1 MDTAGSARS
10 CPASPG
16 LASEVFKL
24 PEPADNF
31 LENSGLD
38 YFCVVLLF
46 LLCIPGE
53 RDVAAPSLHPPGF
66 LQGPGWAHG
75 SGKSLCPC
83 WANPQCWQPALLCQG
98 FARGLGVRLWPSCSV
113 EGGERAGLCWVCS
126 QEGQGMGQQ
135 SSASEST
142 SQSNPCSWLRWGRS
156 RAHPQTL
163 QGLGTSLGTSLRT
176 SLGTSPPLPS
186 TGAAASLSFPFAA
199 PAADGSPGCT
209 QGALLLSPPVP
220 CCPLPPPGLSWA
232 LLRRGCCSFS

>member
-31 LENSGLD
+31 LENTGLD

-83 WANPQCWQPALLCQG
+83 WANPQCWEPALLCQG
-98 FARGLGVRLWPSCSV
+98 FTRGLGVRLWPSCSV

-186 TGAAASLSFPFAA
+186 TGAAASLSFRLLLLQLMAA
-199 PAADGSPGCT
+199 LAAHREPCSCPLLSPAVPSLPQGSPGLC
-209 QGALLLSPPVP
+209 
-220 CCPLPPPGLSWA
+220 
-232 LLRRGCCSFS
+232 